1 MDFHTE
7 SQTEE
12 RTGNASRFVIETRA
26 LTKRF
31 PGKYAVNKVNMH
43 VEKGA
48 IYGLI
53 GKNGAGKT
61 TAMKMLLGI
70 LEPTD
75 GEIALFGSKDLAKER
90 KRIGSLIEAPGLYK
104 NCTAYENMKRFS
116 LLTGSSDEEIHKLLS
131 LVGLGKVGEKRTRA
145 FSLGMKQRLGIAIA
159 LLGDP
164 EVLILD
170 EPINGLDPAGIKEI
184 RDLIVML
191 NKERGVTFMI
201 SSHLLDELG
210 KIATAYGII
219 NDGKL
224 VEEISADLLAER
236 CRDGLKIAVN
246 DTSSAATLLKEKGFT
261 DLVVNQEYIVIH
273 EGMERAAEIN
283 EILVT
288 NGYRV
293 SELSIQNNGFEE
305 YFIRR
310 LGH

>member
-1 MDFHTE
+1 ME
-7 SQTEE
+7 Y
-12 RTGNASRFVIETRA
+12 VIETRS

-31 PGKYAVNKVNMH
+31 PNKTAVNKADMH

-70 LEPTD
+70 IAPTE
-75 GEIALFGSKDLAKER
+75 GEITLFGSKDLAAER
-90 KRIGSLIEAPGLYK
+90 RRIGSLIEAPGIYK

-116 LLTGSSDEEIHKLLS
+116 YLAGGTDEEIKELLNF
-131 LVGLGKVGEKRTRA
+131 VGLGTVGSKKAGA

-164 EVLILD
+164 ELLILD

-184 RDLIVML
+184 RDLILKL
-191 NKERGVTFMI
+191 NKEKGVTFMI

-246 DTSSAATLLKEKGFT
+246 DTSGAAALLEEKGFP
-261 DLVVNQEYIVIH
+261 DLVVK
-273 EGMERAAEIN
+273 EGFLILHDGIDRAAEIN

-288 NGYRV
+288 NGYHV

-305 YFIRR
+305 YFIKR

>member
-1 MDFHTE
+1 MDFYTE
-7 SQTEE
+7 TETEE
-12 RTGNASRFVIETRA
+12 KQDVAARFVIETRS

-31 PGKYAVNKVNMH
+31 PGKCAVNKVDMH

-70 LEPTD
+70 LEPTE
-75 GEIALFGSKDLAKER
+75 GEITLFGSKDLAKER

-104 NCTAYENMKRFS
+104 NYSAYENMKRFS
-116 LLTGSSDEEIHKLLS
+116 LLTGSSDEEIRRLLE

-170 EPINGLDPAGIKEI
+170 EPTNGLDPAGIKEI
-184 RDLIVML
+184 RDLIVKL

-261 DLVVNQEYIVIH
+261 DLVVNQEYIVVH